1 MNPSKILIAAI
12 RKLLRP
18 LIRILL
24 KNGIPYGAFVDIVKP
39 MYVESAAALIESEGK
54 KQTNSRI
61 STITG
66 LSRKEVHRLKELDD
80 SNDVWTFDRYNR
92 AARVVS
98 GWVRDTRFA
107 DCNGQPASLPYDD
120 ATPCFTDLVTAFS
133 GDIPARTIYDELN
146 TAGVVKKLENGKVK
160 LLSRAYIPATDQ
172 SEKLG
177 ILGTDVAGLISTISH
192 NIYET
197 DQKPFFQ
204 RKVYYDNLPDEAIP
218 KLQALIEKRA
228 QALLE
233 DVDQWMS
240 AHDRDTNPTLE
251 GQGRNATG
259 IGIFY
264 FQNEPPEE

>member
-1 MNPSKILIAAI
+1 MNPNDVLIAAI
-12 RKLLRP
+12 RKLLQP
-18 LIRILL
+18 LIKILL

-39 MYVESAAALIESEGK
+39 MYVESAAALIVSEGK

-61 STITG
+61 STVTG
-66 LSRKEVHRLKELDD
+66 LSRKEVQRLKELGDT
-80 SNDVWTFDRYNR
+80 NDVWAFDRYNR

-98 GWVRDTRFA
+98 GWVRDTRYA
-107 DCNGQPASLPYDD
+107 DRNGQPATLRYDG
-120 ATPCFTDLVTAFS
+120 PSPSFSDLVTAFS
-133 GDIPARTIYDELN
+133 GDIPARTIYDELT
-146 TAGVVKKLENGKVK
+146 TAGVVKKLENGSIK
-160 LLSRAYIPATDQ
+160 LISRAYIPASDQ

-192 NIYET
+192 NIYEQ

-204 RKVYYDNLPDEAIP
+204 RKVYYDNLPDDALP
-218 KLQALIEKRA
+218 KIQALIEERA

-240 AHDRDTNPTLE
+240 SHDRDTNPNINGE
-251 GQGRNATG
+251 GRNAAG

-264 FQNEPPEE
+264 FKNEPPEE